1 MHPFFSFLVLAGL
14 LVEARADVDSSQ
26 AFASYAEPGFPW
38 FSSVVDATEAD
49 ETNQGTNLTVRG
61 ILLRP
66 GNGIYACFD
75 TDLLRISAV
84 WNRAPDGQFIEMN
97 GIATLSYDVDFRK
110 APGGQETLPKILGEF
125 LSGNAVEPGWIVRE
139 SGKPLDFSDPREPAP
154 AADEPG
160 RGPIPGTLGRFDG
173 IRMLKGN
180 PGCQLEYTVADA
192 KIRERVHSATDGILR
207 AFEIEPHKAEIVLV
221 VSNTPEVKVSGN
233 ATVSVV
239 DGRHIVS
246 IPPNAQPF
254 AFFVRVST
262 DFSEESVNVEAAQ
275 DPPHHWQGS
284 VTTQGT
290 LSEDRA
296 SPYVVDDISL
306 PMPNP
311 WLRKVRLTGIDF
323 FSDGRAALVT
333 LDGDVWILDNLNPE
347 LKDLRWQRIASGLHE
362 PQSIRVRNGEL
373 FVFDKN
379 GLQRLVDS
387 NGDGEI
393 DFYHNFCS
401 DFGQTAETREYPNDF
416 VVKPDGGFYL
426 AKGGQV
432 LTRLGKDNGSVIEVS
447 ADGQMTKVYARGLR
461 QPFLGI
467 HPQSGMLTASDQQGH
482 FIPSTPVHW
491 IREGGYYG
499 FDQSI
504 ADPENAP
511 PITPPLTWIP
521 HEVCQSGAGH
531 VWMHEKKFGPM
542 SGALLH
548 LAFHHPGAH
557 RVYLDLA
564 GVSQDI
570 DNNPPQA
577 AVVPLALAVSGPI
590 LKGAV
595 NPVDGQLYVCGAQV
609 WGSSSNLV
617 SALQRV
623 RYNPDAPCYQ
633 PSDIR
638 VTDEGVLLRFPF
650 ELEPSADPLEI
661 LARRW
666 NYVRTSDYGSGH
678 YKLDGS
684 AGEEVLPVVGI
695 EFSEDRRS
703 VLIRL
708 PDMQKTMQ
716 LAISYSLRAN
726 GGNRFGDSAYMTP
739 QRIHPFDAAVYG
751 FAPLAEITAEQLA
764 ETTFVTQHE
773 QKAAPSMEYGEL
785 LANQFG
791 CLGCHSVDGTMEG
804 KKGPSWKGLAG
815 SERKLT
821 SGESVTADRTY
832 LMQSILNPT
841 AKVATGFETIETG
854 MPPYKGIL
862 TDIQLESLLLY
873 FEALAGR

>member
-84 WNRAPDGQFIEMN
+84 WNGAPDGQFIEMN

-306 PMPNP
+306 PMPNQ

-542 SGALLH
+542 SCALLH

-739 QRIHPFDAAVYG
+739 QRIHPFDAAVY
-751 FAPLAEITAEQLA
+751 
-764 ETTFVTQHE
+764 
-773 QKAAPSMEYGEL
+773 
-785 LANQFG
+785 
-791 CLGCHSVDGTMEG
+791 
-804 KKGPSWKGLAG
+804 
-815 SERKLT
+815 
-821 SGESVTADRTY
+821 
-832 LMQSILNPT
+832 
-841 AKVATGFETIETG
+841 
-854 MPPYKGIL
+854 
-862 TDIQLESLLLY
+862 
-873 FEALAGR
+873 